1 MSDRVDLKAFNFF
14 WVTVLSVLLLFCT
27 EKKCYLSIVVRVQ
40 SYLIASPVDWKK
52 KNLNK
57 YLLALFHS
65 REKDMVSNY
74 FVFLSL
80 ECLGIGLDYTLY
92 LDEVDPC

>member
-1 MSDRVDLKAFNFF
+1 M
-14 WVTVLSVLLLFCT
+14 LLVNSSKSAKFYISHCKSCRL
-27 EKKCYLSIVVRVQ
+27 
-40 SYLIASPVDWKK
+40 KK